1 MITNFEYGNF
11 NPNEYGCITV
21 SYDVDEIAYNWED
34 FPFDI
39 NDSYSDLT
47 ITLRYKWQIND
58 IINYLSYFMP
68 RLIDYVKLTNDHEL
82 KNVAKHFL
90 SYELKVFES
99 DLDSRLR
106 TYFVDRRRV
115 MLILGLIDNEKI
127 KPILVEKLKRIPES
141 RNEIDNLNKHSSLSL
156 LNRIDYVL

>member
-11 NPNEYGCITV
+11 NPNEYSCITV
-21 SYDVDEIAYNWED
+21 SYDIDEIAHNWND

-39 NDSYSDLT
+39 KDYSDLT
-47 ITLRYKWQIND
+47 ITLRYKWQIDD

-68 RLIDYVKLTNDHEL
+68 RLIDYVRLTNDHEL

-90 SYELKVFES
+90 SYEIKVFAYGI
-99 DLDSRLR
+99 DSRLR

-141 RNEIDNLNKHSSLSL
+141 RNEIDMNKHSSLSL